1 MTKLQSINPF
11 TEELNWEFETLEAY
25 QVDTIIKKAHEAYKT
40 WKNTHFSYRKELF
53 FKLADILED
62 DIDACS
68 RLETIEMGMLNHV
81 SKAGLLKTANLIRWF
96 ANNGEEILKE
106 REYETEW
113 LKVREMYDPIWVI
126 FWVAPWNFPFN
137 QLLRAAVP
145 NILAWNTQIYKHS
158 SNVPM
163 IAIKIEELFEKAGF
177 PAWVYTNVFVSS
189 SLSEHIISNK
199 YIAWVNLTGSE
210 AAWSAVWS
218 LAWKYLKPSVLELGW
233 NDAFIVLENSDL
245 NKVIELA
252 VNGRTRNWW
261 QACNASKR
269 FLVPDTLYE
278 VFLEKYK
285 IAMES
290 LIIWDPMDE
299 STQLQPLS
307 SEKAIKDME
316 NQVARAISSGARL
329 ITGWKRIERKWFF
342 FEPTILAD
350 VTPSVSSFNE
360 EIFGPVASVMKYKTI
375 EEAVELANW
384 SDFGL
389 SAVVVWNDEK
399 EAIEIWKKLDW
410 GMIFINMI
418 AWSRASLPFGWVRK
432 SGYGKEN
439 GPDGLKAFT
448 NKKVIVCE

>member
-1 MTKLQSINPF
+1 MAKLQSINPF
-11 TEELNWEFETLEAY
+11 TEDLNWEFEMLEAY
-25 QVDTIIKKAHEAYKT
+25 QVDELIEKAHETYKT
-40 WKNTHFSYRKELF
+40 WKHTSFLYRKELF
-53 FKLADILED
+53 LKLADLLED
-62 DIDACS
+62 YIDACS
-68 RLETIEMGMLNHV
+68 RLETAEMGMLNHV
-81 SKAGLLKTANLIRWF
+81 SKAWLLKTANLIRWF
-96 ANNGEEILKE
+96 ANNFEEILKE

-113 LKVREMYDPIWVI
+113 LRVKEMYDPIWVI

-163 IAIKIEELFEKAGF
+163 VAIKIQELFEKAGF
-177 PAWVYTNVFVSS
+177 PKWVYTNVFVSS
-189 SLSEHIISNK
+189 SLSEYIISNK

-210 AAWSAVWS
+210 AAGSAVGA

-245 NKVIELA
+245 DKVIELA
-252 VNGRTRNWW
+252 VNGRVRNGW

-269 FLVPDTLYE
+269 FLVPENMYQI
-278 VFLEKYK
+278 FLEKYK

-299 STQLQPLS
+299 KTQLQPLS

-316 NQVARAISSGARL
+316 NQVARAIKTWARL
-329 ITGWKRIERKWFF
+329 ITWWKRLDRKWFF
-342 FEPTILAD
+342 FEATILAD
-350 VTPSVSSFNE
+350 VTPAVSSFNE
-360 EIFGPVASVMKYKTI
+360 EIFGPVASVMKYKSI
-375 EEAVELANW
+375 EEAIEFANGT
-384 SDFGL
+384 DFWL

-418 AWSRASLPFGWVRK
+418 AWSRASLPFGWVKK
-432 SGYGKEN
+432 SGYWKEN
-439 GPDGLKAFT
+439 WPDGLKAFT
-448 NKKVIVCE
+448 NKKVIVI

>member
-1 MTKLQSINPF
+1 MAKLQSINPF
-11 TEELNWEFETLEAY
+11 TEELNGEFETLEAY
-25 QVDTIIKKAHEAYKT
+25 QVNEIIEKAHETYKT
-40 WKNTHFSYRKELF
+40 WKHTSFLYRKELF
-53 FKLADILED
+53 LKLADVLED

-68 RLETIEMGMLNHV
+68 RLETAEMGMLNHV
-81 SKAGLLKTANLIRWF
+81 SKAWLLKTANLIRWF
-96 ANNGEEILKE
+96 ANNFEEILKE

-113 LKVREMYDPIWVI
+113 LRVKEMYDPIWVI

-177 PAWVYTNVFVSS
+177 PKWVYTNVFVSS
-189 SLSEHIISNK
+189 SLSEYIISNK

-210 AAWSAVWS
+210 AAGSAVGA

-245 NKVIELA
+245 DKVIELA
-252 VNGRTRNWW
+252 LNGRVRNGW

-269 FLVPDTLYE
+269 FLVPENMYQI
-278 VFLEKYK
+278 FLEKYK

-299 STQLQPLS
+299 KTQLQPLS

-329 ITGWKRIERKWFF
+329 ITWWKKVDRKWFF
-342 FEPTILAD
+342 FEATILAD

-360 EIFGPVASVMKYKTI
+360 EIFGPVASVMKYKSI
-375 EEAVELANW
+375 EEAIEFANGT
-384 SDFGL
+384 DFWL

-418 AWSRASLPFGWVRK
+418 AWSRASLPFGWVKK
-432 SGYGKEN
+432 SGYWKEN
-439 GPDGLKAFT
+439 WPDGLKAFT
-448 NKKVIVCE
+448 NKKVIVI